1 MPRNSTNYVI
11 SGTKTFR
18 LGSRK
23 ILGKLG
29 TNLQNIEKG
38 MRAMYI
44 PDPGKVFV
52 QVDQSGAEAL
62 IVAYL
67 CRQGNFRDL
76 FTQGVKPHVFVGLH
90 VFKEQWKDY
99 FRATGISDIPDIDE
113 MCTLPIVLLKKHK
126 DFLLVDKVIKS
137 SDNWPAQKRY
147 YYIAKM
153 ICHASNYGMR
163 ASAFQ
168 LNVLEK
174 SRGKIALS
182 KKEAE
187 NYLTVYHTLFP
198 EIHEWHREV
207 ERQLQETAIIYNLFG
222 YPKSF
227 FYPSVNPPDNILKD
241 AYAQCPQS
249 TVGCITHIAYTAMYD
264 WICSNS
270 CAWDLLANTHDSYLV
285 QCPEAEY
292 RECAKKAQEFMN
304 QELTSPRG
312 ERFKMKSEAQWGANW
327 APQTEKNPEGLR
339 EVL

>member
-23 ILGKLG
+23 ILGKYG
-29 TNLQNIEKG
+29 SNLQNVEKG
-38 MRAMYI
+38 MRALYI

-113 MCTLPIVLLKKHK
+113 MCTLPIILLKKHK

-264 WICSNS
+264 WILSNS

-304 QELTSPRG
+304 QELISPRG
-312 ERFKMKSEAQWGANW
+312 ERFKMKSEAQWGYNW
-327 APQTEKNPEGLR
+327 APKTEKNMEGLR
-339 EVL
+339 EV